1 MNIKEQEYV
10 LELDKYRSITQA
22 AESLNIT
29 QPTLSIFLSN
39 LEKRLGTPLFERVGK
54 KLVPTQ
60 VGIAYVN
67 RARQIAALKSD
78 FDLEMADLVM
88 GLRGE
93 LRIGGLQKRN
103 QFLMPRLLRQLKE
116 TFPAVDVLIFSDQAS
131 NLIKALS
138 VGKLDMIYINR
149 NIPYPGLHSETIRND
164 HLLLAISPD
173 HPANNHA
180 VRLNDHMLPYLDL
193 KHLDQE
199 TFFLMDEEHAIR
211 FMADDAIRYCGA
223 HPRREAPIDTIDLG
237 CQLAAEG
244 LGAAFTLESYAKDFI
259 YPRPLKYYLTGDLE
273 HVVTW
278 RLMWRETTVISSFME
293 EFIRLLKLMA

>member
-1 MNIKEQEYV
+1 MNIKEQEYM

-67 RARQIAALKSD
+67 RAKQIAALKSD
-78 FDLEMADLVM
+78 FDIEMADLVT

-103 QFLMPRLLRQLKE
+103 QFLMPQLLRRLKE
-116 TFPAVDVLIFSDQAS
+116 TYPSVDIFIYSDRAA
-131 NLIKALS
+131 NLVKALS
-138 VGKLDMIYINR
+138 TGKLDMVYINR
-149 NIPYPGLHSETIRND
+149 DIPYPGLHSEPIRND

-173 HPANNHA
+173 LPANAHA
-180 VRLNDHMLPYLDL
+180 VRLNNYQLPYLDL
-193 KHLDQE
+193 KYIENE
-199 TFFLMDEEHAIR
+199 TFFLIEEGRAIR
-211 FMADDAIRYCGA
+211 FMADKAMHYCGIR
-223 HPRREAPIDTIDLG
+223 PRLESPIDTIDLG
-237 CQLAAEG
+237 CQMAAEG

-259 YPRPLKYYLTGDLE
+259 YPRPLKYYLTGDLSQMI
-273 HVVTW
+273 TW
-278 RLMWRETTVISSFME
+278 TLMWRETTVISSYME